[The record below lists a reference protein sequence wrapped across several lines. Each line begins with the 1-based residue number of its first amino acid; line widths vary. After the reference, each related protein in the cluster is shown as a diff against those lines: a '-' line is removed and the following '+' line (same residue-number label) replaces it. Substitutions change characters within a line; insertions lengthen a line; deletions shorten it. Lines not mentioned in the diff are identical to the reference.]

1 MKHWII
7 IKKIFK
13 YQQEKKEEILN
24 EIQKVK
30 TSTIVQE
37 FNPEYFKDYNE
48 DNKKVTLQEF
58 EKIMKN
64 YLGKILYQHF
74 YRK

>member
-1 MKHWII
+1 MQSSKSSSSVIFGSFYTIKERNVILKCCII
-7 IKKIFK
+7 
-13 YQQEKKEEILN
+13 
-24 EIQKVK
+24 
-30 TSTIVQE
+30 
-37 FNPEYFKDYNE
+37 NE